1 MPKRKSMPKRKTV
14 GKNGFTKEQVEYL
27 NEEKR
32 KQEEITRE
40 IANELKKLDA
50 KIRRLKKAQMG
61 SIRII

>member
-1 MPKRKSMPKRKTV
+1 MPKRKKV

>member
-1 MPKRKSMPKRKTV
+1 MPKRKKVR
-14 GKNGFTKEQVEYL
+14 KNGFTKEQVEYL

>member
-1 MPKRKSMPKRKTV
+1 MPKKKKA

-40 IANELKKLDA
+40 IASELKKLDV

>member
-1 MPKRKSMPKRKTV
+1 MPKRKKV

-50 KIRRLKKAQMG
+50 KIRRLKKAKMG